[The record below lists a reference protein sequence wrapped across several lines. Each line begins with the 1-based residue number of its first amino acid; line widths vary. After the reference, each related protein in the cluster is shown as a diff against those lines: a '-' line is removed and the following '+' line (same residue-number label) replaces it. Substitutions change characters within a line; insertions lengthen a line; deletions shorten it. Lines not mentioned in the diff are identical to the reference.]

1 VLLDA
6 AIRTGGP
13 LAVAAR
19 GGLRGGERR
28 RLGLERIDLYQFH
41 WPDYGTGTPVEE
53 SWGTLDA
60 LCHEGK
66 VRWVGVCNF
75 TVDLLGRCE
84 PVRHVDSLQAQL
96 SLLSRHAREEL
107 IPWCRANG
115 TGVVGYSALASGL
128 LTGGFSPERLA
139 VDDWRR
145 RSPAFQEPKLSQA
158 LALVDRLRPVAGRLG
173 ASVAAIAVAP
183 ALAVP
188 GVTGAIVGARR
199 PTQVDDWLAAG
210 DLQLGDEDLAEIE
223 RAIQETGAGT
233 EKAPQPPGVSR

>member
-1 VLLDA
+1 VP
-6 AIRTGGP
+6 R
-13 LAVAAR
+13 
-19 GGLRGGERR
+19 ERDRSR
-28 RLGLERIDLYQFH
+28 RLLGAGLGPAHR
-41 WPDYGTGTPVEE
+41 
-53 SWGTLDA
+53 
-60 LCHEGK
+60 
-66 VRWVGVCNF
+66 R
-75 TVDLLGRCE
+75 LLAG
-84 PVRHVDSLQAQL
+84 A
-96 SLLSRHAREEL
+96 
-107 IPWCRANG
+107 
-115 TGVVGYSALASGL
+115 
-128 LTGGFSPERLA
+128 LA

-173 ASVAAIAVAP
+173 ASVASIAVAP